1 MSDST
6 ASEATMHASTG
17 HLVVVASGSI
27 ASVMLPSYLQ
37 EIRALTPMPL
47 TVVLT
52 RSALRFVSA
61 EVAGWFADRVVVPD
75 QSGVNP
81 VELATKARAVACLPA
96 TGNTI
101 ATAALG
107 LMPTTASTV
116 LAVASGPVL
125 YFPQMHEH
133 VWRSAVMQ
141 RHLSALR
148 DAGHVVV
155 EPQTALN
162 YRMSEARE
170 VESWTMSGPEGAAQ
184 LLISWLKGLNRC
196 SV

>member
-1 MSDST
+1 MSDSRI
-6 ASEATMHASTG
+6 SDATVPAATG
-17 HLVVVASGSI
+17 DLVVVATGSI
-27 ASVMLPSYLQ
+27 VSVMLPSYLQ
-37 EIRALTPMPL
+37 EIRALTPVPL

-52 RSALRFVSA
+52 HSALRFVSA

-75 QSGVNP
+75 QPGVNP

-116 LAVASGPVL
+116 LGVAAGPVL
-125 YFPQMHEH
+125 YFPQMHEQ
-133 VWRSAVMQ
+133 VWRGPVMQ

-148 DAGHVVV
+148 EAGHVVV
-155 EPQTALN
+155 DPQTALS

-170 VESWTMSGPEGAAQ
+170 VESWTMPAPDEAAE
-184 LLISWLKGLNRC
+184 LLMAWLESLDRC

>member
-1 MSDST
+1 MSHSR
-6 ASEATMHASTG
+6 ASDATVLAATG
-17 HLVVVASGSI
+17 DLIVVASGSI
-27 ASVMLPSYLQ
+27 VSVMLPSYLQ
-37 EIRALTPMPL
+37 EIRALTPVPL

-52 RSALRFVSA
+52 HSALRFVSP
-61 EVAGWFADRVVVPD
+61 EVAGWFADRVVLPD
-75 QSGVNP
+75 QPGVNP
-81 VELATKARAVACLPA
+81 VELATKARAVTCLPA

-116 LAVASGPVL
+116 LGVASGPVL
-125 YFPQMHEH
+125 YFPHMHEQ
-133 VWRSAVMQ
+133 VWRGPVMQ

-155 EPQTALN
+155 EPQTALS

-170 VESWTMSGPEGAAQ
+170 VETWTMPDPEEAAG
-184 LLISWLKGLNRC
+184 LLMAWLESLDRC